1 MIKILADTH
10 THTNCSTHAFGTI
23 IENITEA
30 KKRGIE
36 LVCMTDHG
44 PQIPDAPHIWHF
56 ETMAELPEEIDGVR
70 LIKGAEANILD
81 VDGSLDFPVSI
92 QKKMDMMIASIH
104 RPCFKPHT
112 VEEHTKTWLNVIKNP
127 YVTVLG
133 HMGQTA
139 YQFEHEPV
147 IEAAKAANKCIEI
160 NNHSFAVRPGS
171 DVICGKIAEYCK
183 KIGAKI
189 VVSSDAHAP
198 FQVGVFDK
206 ALAVLEKIDFPENLI
221 MNLNRERFERYLKE
235 FKN

>member
-1 MIKILADTH
+1 
-10 THTNCSTHAFGTI
+10 
-23 IENITEA
+23 
-30 KKRGIE
+30 
-36 LVCMTDHG
+36 
-44 PQIPDAPHIWHF
+44 
-56 ETMAELPEEIDGVR
+56 
-70 LIKGAEANILD
+70 
-81 VDGSLDFPVSI
+81 
-92 QKKMDMMIASIH
+92 
-104 RPCFKPHT
+104 
-112 VEEHTKTWLNVIKNP
+112 
-127 YVTVLG
+127 
-133 HMGQTA
+133 MGQTA

-171 DVICGKIAEYCK
+171 DVICSKIAEYCK

-189 VVSSDAHAP
+189 VVSSDAHTP